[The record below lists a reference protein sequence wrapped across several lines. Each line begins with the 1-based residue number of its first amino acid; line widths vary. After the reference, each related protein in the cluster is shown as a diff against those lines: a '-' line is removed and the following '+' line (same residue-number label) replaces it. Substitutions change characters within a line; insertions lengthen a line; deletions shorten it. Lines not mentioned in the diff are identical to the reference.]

1 VASGAAPTLF
11 CGDFEV
17 VAAEES
23 EERDDDGGKWAT
35 SACVL
40 STELE
45 DAGDVTGADTVEL
58 IGGTS
63 VGTSMARVDLKT
75 CPVGVVDDAAYIVGA
90 ADVTVVVCAVDVTV
104 AVCVVDVTVV
114 VGVVDVTDAVCVVDV
129 TVVVGVVDVTDAV
142 CAADVTVAVCVVDVP
157 VVVGVVDVTDAA
169 VVGAVFD
176 GRTDVDA
183 ETTVSGLL
191 DVEVASSDND
201 DMVDVA
207 VVDGM
212 TEVDVVFTT
221 AALVVL
227 GRDEDGFIKK
237 DDDMRLSAAVRGIST
252 SAFPNCAT
260 THWRMNSNRIRRL
273 RGQ

>member
-90 ADVTVVVCAVDVTV
+90 ADVTVVVCAV
-104 AVCVVDVTVV
+104 
-114 VGVVDVTDAVCVVDV
+114 
-129 TVVVGVVDVTDAV
+129 
-142 CAADVTVAVCVVDVP
+142 DVTVAVCVVDVP